1 MCKCI
6 LYRWVIFHGQLLI
19 CLLVC
24 RCWRIFSTCWWSPWG
39 SSAAFV
45 PLDQSAVGGFPSCT
59 RSCRWRMGHLGSWLH
74 VGTSTKEYMAPP
86 HVFFVVY
93 LKFTS
98 FVPVSCKGQTWSWY
112 WPHVCHNQWSQWP
125 HKLDVPWW
133 CPAMIANHSLARGW
147 SSKMPGNFQRD
158 FVQEKIYP
166 IHVAAKLGKC
176 DILRIWG
183 GNCCSDFRNIV
194 HQ

>member
-1 MCKCI
+1 MTHC
-6 LYRWVIFHGQLLI
+6 QLLI

-24 RCWRIFSTCWWSPWG
+24 RCWRIFSTCWWSLWG

-59 RSCRWRMGHLGSWLH
+59 RSLTVNRWVILDLDFMLRHQQRNNKGIYGP
-74 VGTSTKEYMAPP
+74 TT
-86 HVFFVVY
+86 FFVVY
-93 LKFTS
+93 LKFTFLS
-98 FVPVSCKGQTWSWY
+98 LLPVAKPDPDTGHMCAIGRNGT
-112 WPHVCHNQWSQWP
+112 
-125 HKLDVPWW
+125 HKLAVPWW

-147 SSKMPGNFQRD
+147 SSKMPGNFQVD
-158 FVQEKIYP
+158 GQEKIYP

-176 DILRIWG
+176 DILRIRG
-183 GNCCSDFRNIV
+183 GNWCSDFRNIA